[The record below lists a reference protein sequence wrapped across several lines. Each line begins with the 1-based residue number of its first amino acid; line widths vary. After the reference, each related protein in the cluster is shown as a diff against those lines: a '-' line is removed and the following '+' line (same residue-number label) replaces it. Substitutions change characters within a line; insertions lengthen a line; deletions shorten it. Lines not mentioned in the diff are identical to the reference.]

1 MSLGEVGDR
10 VRLIE
15 MQSGEV
21 PPGTEGIIMYIDDS
35 QTRHMEW
42 DNGSTLGL
50 LSEVDNWELIESN
63 PVDPDHREPEQD
75 EGTPYP

>member
-1 MSLGEVGDR
+1 MSRGEVGDR

-21 PPGTEGIIMYIDDS
+21 PPGTEGVIAHIDDV
-35 QTRHMEW
+35 QTRHMQW

-50 LSEVDNWELIESN
+50 LSVDDWELIEGN
-63 PVDPDHREPEQD
+63 PVHPDHREPEAD
-75 EGTPYP
+75 EGSPCP